1 MCYLLLN
8 IYLVLLESFLCAKL
22 WKCNFS
28 VQFEQNW
35 QGVSG
40 LFDSKKTS
48 IGLFIFSFQT
58 SFLSVSATSSLLNF
72 VRKRYDIFLIV
83 YNKLVED
90 QWTAFPLNYSDLSEP
105 FFCFHSF
112 HATHPNINF
121 RKLFQFCN
129 NKINPKLK
137 FSPLFFLR
145 KLPGSTMEKSLG
157 QYVMWHDI
165 FPFHSIWLGSINKK
179 GFLRLL
185 FSFSFYFDY
194 SLLWIQKDSN
204 IYKNIKFI
212 RSYKFIK

>member
-121 RKLFQFCN
+121 RKLFQFGN
-129 NKINPKLK
+129 KKINPKLK
-137 FSPLFFLR
+137 FSPVFFSSKTSWVYHGEIVR
-145 KLPGSTMEKSLG
+145 SICDATWYFSLPLNMIGIDKQKRFS
-157 QYVMWHDI
+157 
-165 FPFHSIWLGSINKK
+165 PFA
-179 GFLRLL
+179 F
-185 FSFSFYFDY
+185 
-194 SLLWIQKDSN
+194 
-204 IYKNIKFI
+204 FI
-212 RSYKFIK
+212 